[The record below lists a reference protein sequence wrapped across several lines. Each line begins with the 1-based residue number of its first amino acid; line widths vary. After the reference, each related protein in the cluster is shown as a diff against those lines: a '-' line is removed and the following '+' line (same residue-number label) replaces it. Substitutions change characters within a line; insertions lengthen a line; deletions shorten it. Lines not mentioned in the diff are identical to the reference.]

1 MGATAVSAAALA
13 LVRATNAADTM
24 ALVAFAAVASS
35 TIIAAVGATS
45 SDGGSAASAFQQRGL
60 CLAAGAAKPRERTPL
75 VLSACSTP
83 ATLDAWLVG
92 TDPLGHPQ
100 VASAVEPGL
109 CINDDSVKCTVSRE
123 RTPLFPCMKNVS
135 RSVTKPGSG
144 QA

>member
-1 MGATAVSAAALA
+1 
-13 LVRATNAADTM
+13 M
-24 ALVAFAAVASS
+24 ALVAFAVVAASA
-35 TIIAAVGATS
+35 IAAVS
-45 SDGGSAASAFQQRGL
+45 SADDDGGSALAFQQRGL

-123 RTPLFPCMKNVS
+123 RAPLFF
-135 RSVTKPGSG
+135 
-144 QA
+144 

>member
-1 MGATAVSAAALA
+1 MGRTLD
-13 LVRATNAADTM
+13 DTM
-24 ALVAFAAVASS
+24 APLTFAVVAAS
-35 TIIAAVGATS
+35 TIIAAVSATS
-45 SDGGSAASAFQQRGL
+45 NDMSATASALTFQQRGL

-100 VASAVEPGL
+100 IASAVEPGL
-109 CINDDSVKCTVSRE
+109 CINDDSVNCTVSRE
-123 RTPLFPCMKNVS
+123 RTPPFLHENGFASTYKE
-135 RSVTKPGSG
+135 KGSG

>member
-1 MGATAVSAAALA
+1 MAPVTFAVVAA
-13 LVRATNAADTM
+13 
-24 ALVAFAAVASS
+24 S
-35 TIIAAVGATS
+35 TIIAAVNAN
-45 SDGGSAASAFQQRGL
+45 DGGSATASALAFQQRGL
-60 CLAAGAAKPRERTPL
+60 CLAAGAVKPRERTPL
-75 VLSACSTP
+75 VLSPCSTQ